1 MQRSFFKVS
10 LLTLQNIIAV
20 FCCHVTLKTHLHCS
34 LIITQ
39 ITRILNAFMFKLHMC
54 LKTTLCYSLIITLIA
69 RIVNTCMSKLYNIYV
84 SEEYYVL

>member
-39 ITRILNAFMFKLHMC
+39 ITRI
-54 LKTTLCYSLIITLIA
+54 
-69 RIVNTCMSKLYNIYV
+69 VNTCMSKLYMSLKNTMCCSLMIT
-84 SEEYYVL
+84 LITRILKTFML

>member
-34 LIITQ
+34 LIITL
-39 ITRILNAFMFKLHMC
+39 ITRILDTFMFRLHMC

-69 RIVNTCMSKLYNIYV
+69 RIVNTCMSKL
-84 SEEYYVL
+84 